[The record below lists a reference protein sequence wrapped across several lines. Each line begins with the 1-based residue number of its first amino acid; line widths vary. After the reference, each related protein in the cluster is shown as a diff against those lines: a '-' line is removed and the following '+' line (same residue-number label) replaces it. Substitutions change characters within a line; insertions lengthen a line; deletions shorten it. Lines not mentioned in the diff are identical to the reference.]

1 MSTEASTANIDS
13 LPSVREIS
21 MPKLNLNLNGS
32 LDTERILPG
41 GSSIE
46 VHRNNQHQTLDGN
59 KVSARYE
66 STQRLT
72 HSKSK
77 ISDN

>member
-13 LPSVREIS
+13 LPSVRECS
-21 MPKLNLNLNGS
+21 MPKLKLNLNGS
-32 LDTERILPG
+32 LDTERLFP
-41 GSSIE
+41 SEPSIE
-46 VHRNNQHQTLDGN
+46 VHRNNHHQTLDGN

-66 STQRLT
+66 STHRLA

-77 ISDN
+77 LSVS